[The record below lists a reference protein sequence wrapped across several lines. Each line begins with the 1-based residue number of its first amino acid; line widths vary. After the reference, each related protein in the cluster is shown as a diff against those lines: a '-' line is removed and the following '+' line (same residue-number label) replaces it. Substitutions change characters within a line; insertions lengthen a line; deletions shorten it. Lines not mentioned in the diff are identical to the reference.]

1 MCVFINLLRDTTT
14 IAHRSQS
21 GGNSHHQLG
30 IFFQG
35 TFDFIIIAFVMF
47 IN

>member
-1 MCVFINLLRDTTT
+1 VLINLSGTPHPSLTAAKVAGTPT
-14 IAHRSQS
+14 I
-21 GGNSHHQLG
+21 NYG

-47 IN
+47 IK